1 MSGALLRAVQKK
13 KKNIADSRVQKAIVW
28 LVALK
33 SENVCHNCGTKQ
45 GHPLHR
51 SVHRLKQ
58 RQYGLLQAMPGCI
71 IPDVVNRTFGNRTQ
85 SLDWVRLGS
94 VIELNRTHK
103 NVPVPLC
110 SIAEPMERLGSI
122 GSIGFW
128 FGSRIDYAGII
139 RDKVISYYN
148 TVEQLYQ
155 NSLKSH
161 FNSPG

>member
-1 MSGALLRAVQKK
+1 MSGALSRAVKKK

-51 SVHRLKQ
+51 SVHGLKQ
-58 RQYGLLQAMPGCI
+58 LQYGLLQAMPGCI

-103 NVPVPLC
+103 NVPVPFVRNQWNDWV
-110 SIAEPMERLGSI
+110 RLV
-122 GSIGFW
+122 
-128 FGSRIDYAGII
+128 FGSVRG
-139 RDKVISYYN
+139 DKVIYYN
-148 TVEQLYQ
+148 IEEQLYQ
-155 NSLKSH
+155 NALL
-161 FNSPG
+161 

>member
-13 KKNIADSRVQKAIVW
+13 EKHCRFSSAKCNCMARCFQ
-28 LVALK
+28 K

-45 GHPLHR
+45 GHPLHH
-51 SVHRLKQ
+51 SVHALKHK
-58 RQYGLLQAMPGCI
+58 AIPGCI

-85 SLDWVRLGS
+85 LLDWVRLDS

-103 NVPVPLC
+103 NVPVRLC
-110 SIAEPMERLGSI
+110 SIAEPIERLDSI
-122 GSIGFW
+122 MDFW

-148 TVEQLYQ
+148 TVEQ
-155 NSLKSH
+155 
-161 FNSPG
+161 